1 MGQLKNDM
9 IDFMTIRG
17 YSKSTI
23 KLYTN
28 CIKII
33 AYHYM
38 RSPLT
43 LSTDDLYNFMLS
55 LKKNKKS
62 DSTIHIY
69 YESIKFFYS
78 MHKMNYIVPQ
88 IDFLRRPKRLPQV
101 LNYIEILSILNK
113 CKNTRIKTILYLLYS
128 SGLRLSEVINLNK
141 SDIDFNRKTIFVR
154 NGKNNKDRYT
164 ILSIEA
170 SKMVREYF
178 LQYNP
183 SSILFYNEQ
192 NKNKRISP
200 SCIQRHFKTL
210 TKKAEITKNVHV
222 HTLRHSFATHSLEK
236 GTNIFQIMHL
246 LGHSHIQT
254 TMIYLHMQTNDLS
267 SITSPLDIIL
277 PESNKLNEN
286 DTLFLQI
293 A

>member
-1 MGQLKNDM
+1 
-9 IDFMTIRG
+9 
-17 YSKSTI
+17 
-23 KLYTN
+23 
-28 CIKII
+28 
-33 AYHYM
+33 M

-164 ILSIEA
+164 ILSKEA
-170 SKMVREYF
+170 GKMVREYF